1 MVVQRFRRIQL
12 VPGLNVR
19 IRKAESLPDEING
32 DRHKPTYRQIDELLD
47 TIISGVI

>member
-12 VPGLNVR
+12 VPGLDVR

-32 DRHKPTYRQIDELLD
+32 NCRKPTYRQIDELLD
-47 TIISGVI
+47 TNISGVI